1 MRRII
6 LLSLLAL
13 VVLGDAHAQ
22 HRGGIGLGFARGGVG
37 ARSPIGFNRARFATP
52 YSSGYGFLSY
62 DGGTSYVYPSQP
74 LVLIQPPPTAIVQE
88 PPREVHPVTIDY
100 KRAPAPSESELQ
112 SFGIVLKDGS
122 TLSATT
128 IVASGN
134 VLHYV
139 DPEERFMRVSMSQVD
154 REATLKLNRERK
166 LTLHLPATPQ
176 STTTQAPSQ

>member
-1 MRRII
+1 
-6 LLSLLAL
+6 
-13 VVLGDAHAQ
+13 
-22 HRGGIGLGFARGGVG
+22 
-37 ARSPIGFNRARFATP
+37 
-52 YSSGYGFLSY
+52 
-62 DGGTSYVYPSQP
+62 
-74 LVLIQPPPTAIVQE
+74 
-88 PPREVHPVTIDY
+88 VTIDY
-100 KRAPAPSESELQ
+100 KRASAPSEGELQ

-139 DPEERFMRVSMSQVD
+139 DQEERYMRVSMSQVD

-176 STTTQAPSQ
+176 STTTQALNP

>member
-13 VVLGDAHAQ
+13 LVMSDAHAQ

-37 ARSPIGFNRARFATP
+37 VRNPAGFNRARFVTP

-62 DGGTSYVYPSQP
+62 DAGAPYMYSTQP
-74 LVLIQPPPTAIVQE
+74 LVLIQPPAPAIVQE

-100 KRAPAPSESELQ
+100 KRASATSEDELQ

-128 IVASGN
+128 IVASGD

-166 LTLHLPATPQ
+166 LTLHLPAAPQ
-176 STTTQAPSQ
+176 STTTQAPSP